1 MLTSRLLVWMCP
13 IALMVIGM
21 GAAGAQNYPNQTIRI
36 VTGNP
41 GGALDLSARMI
52 AQGIAGSLG
61 QQVIIENRMSA
72 GGAIAVQTVIKA
84 PPDGHTLLLYGGNI
98 WLFQFMADNVPW
110 DTIRDLAPITL
121 AIKSPSVLL
130 VHPSLPVKSVAALIA
145 LAKSRPGELNE
156 AGVGSGNATHMASE
170 LFKSMAHV
178 NIVRVP
184 YKGGGP
190 ALIALVGGEMQLT
203 FSVAGAAL
211 PYVKSGRLRALAITS
226 AQPSPLIPELPTIA
240 ASGLPGYEA
249 ESLFG
254 LFAPANTP
262 ATIINRLNQ
271 EIVRFLTMAE
281 TRKRFL
287 NSGLETVGGSPEQL
301 LAAVKSDMAKWGK
314 LIKDVGIRR

>member
-1 MLTSRLLVWMCP
+1 
-13 IALMVIGM
+13 
-21 GAAGAQNYPNQTIRI
+21 
-36 VTGNP
+36 
-41 GGALDLSARMI
+41 
-52 AQGIAGSLG
+52 
-61 QQVIIENRMSA
+61 VIIENRMSA

-98 WLFQFMADNVPW
+98 WLFQFMVDNVPW